1 MTEEKK
7 DWIVLFK
14 TRILPIIVAIIM
26 ITWFF
31 VIAVTSD

>member
-1 MTEEKK
+1 MTEDNKN
-7 DWIVLFK
+7 WVTFFK
-14 TRILPIIVAIIM
+14 TRILPIIVAVIM